1 MRGVLLSLA
10 IVMGVALMAPQPNVP
25 IVGPLGQTVSAAG
38 LGDLQQPNPPDINV
52 DVDVHKGGSAWYT
65 NPLWLAIGGLGVLV
79 LILIVVFAARG
90 SGTTV
95 IKE

>member
-1 MRGVLLSLA
+1 MRGVVLSLA
-10 IVMGVALMAPQPNVP
+10 IVAGLALYTPQ
-25 IVGPLGQTVSAAG
+25 TAAG
-38 LGDLQQPNPPDINV
+38 LIGSPTTVAAASLQQPDTPDLKI
-52 DVDVHKGGSAWYT
+52 DVDLDNDDPVWYT
-65 NPLWLAIGGLGVLV
+65 NPLWLAIGGLGLLV